1 MALISALFAVFL
13 FLIPSLGFSAD
24 SCSAV
29 FTFPQGEQKLVSLNR
44 YQLLIGE
51 VPNLGSKVVSPLIQY
66 PNYTLDQVEKAGTTW
81 SLEHPLLIEV
91 PLYRKTILDKI
102 ANRSIYLNSEDTYAP
117 YQMVATR
124 AAFFE
129 SYPDTKTPIENIR
142 KKSIENGDEWAF
154 ISMDFLFKGRH
165 HKLTSKAFTSRSS
178 SVIHAKDV
186 KLALEDLSDQAY
198 AKFGAI
204 QIPVTDFSFFHT
216 HPGRI
221 FSPLSRED
229 ISATYSL
236 RTAIKM
242 ESTTFR
248 VHAIGWS
255 EKDYIYRKSFF
266 GKSEGTIQDL
276 REEIPYNDF

>member
-1 MALISALFAVFL
+1 MRLLPALFTVF
-13 FLIPSLGFSAD
+13 FLLTPSLGFSAD
-24 SCSAV
+24 SCSGL

-51 VPNLGSKVVSPLIQY
+51 VPNLGAKVASPLIQY

-81 SLEHPLLIEV
+81 SLQHPLLIEV

-124 AAFFE
+124 SAFFE
-129 SYPDTKTPIENIR
+129 SYPSTRSPIENIR
-142 KKSIENGDEWAF
+142 KKSIETGDEWAF
-154 ISMDFLFKGRH
+154 LSMDFFFEGRH
-165 HKLTSKAFTSRSS
+165 HNIISKAFTSGSS

-186 KLALEDLSDQAY
+186 KLALEDLSDQAF

-229 ISATYSL
+229 IAATYSL
-236 RTAIKM
+236 RKAIKM

-266 GKSEGTIQDL
+266 GEPEGTIQDL
-276 REEIPYNDF
+276 RVEIPYNPF

>member
-1 MALISALFAVFL
+1 MRLLPALFTVF
-13 FLIPSLGFSAD
+13 FLLTPSLGFSAD
-24 SCSAV
+24 SCSGL

-51 VPNLGSKVVSPLIQY
+51 VPNLGAKVASPLIQY

-81 SLEHPLLIEV
+81 SLQHPLLIEV

-102 ANRSIYLNSEDTYAP
+102 ANRSIFLNSEEDYAP

-124 AAFFE
+124 SAFFE
-129 SYPDTKTPIENIR
+129 SYPSTRSPIENIR
-142 KKSIENGDEWAF
+142 KKSIETGDEWAF
-154 ISMDFLFKGRH
+154 LSMDFFFEGRH
-165 HKLTSKAFTSRSS
+165 HNIISKAFTSGSS

-186 KLALEDLSDQAY
+186 KLALEDLSDQAF

-221 FSPLSRED
+221 FLPLS
-229 ISATYSL
+229 
-236 RTAIKM
+236 
-242 ESTTFR
+242 
-248 VHAIGWS
+248 
-255 EKDYIYRKSFF
+255 
-266 GKSEGTIQDL
+266 
-276 REEIPYNDF
+276 

>member
-1 MALISALFAVFL
+1 M
-13 FLIPSLGFSAD
+13 GFSAD
-24 SCSAV
+24 LCARV
-29 FTFPQGEQKLVSLNR
+29 FDFPQGEQKLVSLNR

-51 VPNLGSKVVSPLIQY
+51 VPHLGAKVASPLIQY
-66 PNYTLDQVEKAGTTW
+66 PHYTLDQVEKAGTTW

-102 ANRSIYLNSEDTYAP
+102 PNRSIYLNSEDTYAP
-117 YQMVATR
+117 YQMVANR

-129 SYPDTKTPIENIR
+129 SYPETKTPIENIR
-142 KKSIENGDEWAF
+142 KKSIETGDEWAF
-154 ISMDFLFKGRH
+154 ISMDFLFEGRQ
-165 HKLTSKAFTSRSS
+165 HKLISKAFTSGNS
-178 SVIHAKDV
+178 SVIHGKDV
-186 KLALEDLSDQAY
+186 KLALQDLSDQAY
-198 AKFGAI
+198 AKFGAV

-248 VHAIGWS
+248 VHAIGWN
-255 EKDYIYRKSFF
+255 EKDYIFRKSFF
-266 GKSEGTIQDL
+266 GKDEGTIQDL
-276 REEIPYNDF
+276 REEIPYNLF